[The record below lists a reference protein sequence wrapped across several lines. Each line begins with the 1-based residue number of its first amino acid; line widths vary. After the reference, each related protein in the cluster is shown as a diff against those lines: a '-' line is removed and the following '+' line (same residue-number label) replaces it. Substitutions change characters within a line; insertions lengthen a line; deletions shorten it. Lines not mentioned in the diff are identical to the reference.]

1 MDSTKQA
8 MLSAID
14 VKAALMVRVAPPTWM
29 ALRCRE
35 LVHNTVVTLTGLQLE
50 PACWCGCCTLLLP
63 VLAAARLAL
72 SSGLLVG
79 VFTMAAVVLAV
90 QVCLSS
96 TRSLV
101 GGKALAYVRDG
112 DLVVC
117 SDLVAQVLV
126 AVLCHFVNRQLSGV
140 RFTSFLSISIFS
152 KLVARLSSCSRS
164 LRGFCLGPGT
174 GFSGWRTS
182 EKLRSHEGQ

>member
-1 MDSTKQA
+1 

-117 SDLVAQVLV
+117 SDVIAQILVATFVPLCESSVAIHVFSSRLVL
-126 AVLCHFVNRQLSGV
+126 LDLILPFYLDLLE
-140 RFTSFLSISIFS
+140 TSRSTLELLAFG
-152 KLVARLSSCSRS
+152 ARLA
-164 LRGFCLGPGT
+164 
-174 GFSGWRTS
+174 
-182 EKLRSHEGQ
+182 

>member
-35 LVHNTVVTLTGLQLE
+35 LVHSTVVTLTGLQKWNL
-50 PACWCGCCTLLLP
+50 PAGVDVSLLLP

-90 QVCLSS
+90 HVCLSS

-101 GGKALAYVRDG
+101 GGKALACVRDG

-117 SDLVAQVLV
+117 SDVIAQILVATLV
-126 AVLCHFVNRQLSGV
+126 PLCESE
-140 RFTSFLSISIFS
+140 FS
-152 KLVARLSSCSRS
+152 RRRDSRLSFAPCPS
-164 LRGFCLGPGT
+164 
-174 GFSGWRTS
+174 WI
-182 EKLRSHEGQ
+182 

>member
-14 VKAALMVRVAPPTWM
+14 MKAALMVRVAPPTWM
-29 ALRCRE
+29 ALWCRE
-35 LVHNTVVTLTGLQLE
+35 LVHDTVVTLTGLQLE

-90 QVCLSS
+90 QVCLSGA
-96 TRSLV
+96 RSLV
-101 GGKALAYVRDG
+101 GRQSSCLCSGCG
-112 DLVVC
+112 DLVVW
-117 SDLVAQVLV
+117 SDVASLRSWWLP
-126 AVLCHFVNRQLSGV
+126 LCHFVNRRFQASL
-140 RFTSFLSISIFS
+140 FTSFLCALSFLDLILPFYLDLLETSRSTLELLAFG
-152 KLVARLSSCSRS
+152 ARLA
-164 LRGFCLGPGT
+164 
-174 GFSGWRTS
+174 
-182 EKLRSHEGQ
+182 

>member
-1 MDSTKQA
+1 MVSTSRPGPELSGSLTMDSTKQA

-14 VKAALMVRVAPPTWM
+14 MKAALMVRVAPPTWM
-29 ALRCRE
+29 ALWCRE
-35 LVHNTVVTLTGLQLE
+35 LVHDTVVTLTGLQME

-90 QVCLSS
+90 QVCLSGA
-96 TRSLV
+96 RSLV

-117 SDLVAQVLV
+117 SDVIAQILVATLV
-126 AVLCHFVNRQLSGV
+126 PLCESE
-140 RFTSFLSISIFS
+140 FS
-152 KLVARLSSCSRS
+152 RRRDSRLSFAPCPS
-164 LRGFCLGPGT
+164 
-174 GFSGWRTS
+174 WI
-182 EKLRSHEGQ
+182 

>member
-1 MDSTKQA
+1 MVSTSTGQGPWLSGSLTMYSTKQA

-35 LVHNTVVTLTGLQLE
+35 LVHNTVVMLTGFQLE

-90 QVCLSS
+90 QVCLSGA
-96 TRSLV
+96 RSLV
-101 GGKALAYVRDG
+101 GRQSSCLCPTCG
-112 DLVVC
+112 DLVVW
-117 SDLVAQVLV
+117 SDVASLRSWWLP
-126 AVLCHFVNRQLSGV
+126 LCHFVNRHFQAS
-140 RFTSFLSISIFS
+140 RS
-152 KLVARLSSCSRS
+152 RLSFAPCPDFTV
-164 LRGFCLGPGT
+164 LLGWSNG
-174 GFSGWRTS
+174 
-182 EKLRSHEGQ
+182 L

>member
-1 MDSTKQA
+1 LSGSLTMDSTKQA

-14 VKAALMVRVAPPTWM
+14 MKAALMVRVAPPTWM
-29 ALRCRE
+29 ALWCRE
-35 LVHNTVVTLTGLQLE
+35 LVHDTVVTLTGLQLE

-112 DLVVC
+112 DLVVW
-117 SDLVAQVLV
+117 SDVASLRSWWLP
-126 AVLCHFVNRQLSGV
+126 LCHFVNRHFQAS
-140 RFTSFLSISIFS
+140 RS
-152 KLVARLSSCSRS
+152 RLSFAPCPDFTV
-164 LRGFCLGPGT
+164 LLGWSNG
-174 GFSGWRTS
+174 
-182 EKLRSHEGQ
+182 L

>member
-1 MDSTKQA
+1 MSTGQGPWLSGSLTMDSTKQA

-79 VFTMAAVVLAV
+79 VFTMAAVVVAV

-112 DLVVC
+112 DFVVC
-117 SDLVAQVLV
+117 SDVIAQILVATFVP
-126 AVLCHFVNRQLSGV
+126 LCESGV
-140 RFTSFLSISIFS
+140 AIHVFSSRLVLLGFDSSLLS
-152 KLVARLSSCSRS
+152 
-164 LRGFCLGPGT
+164 
-174 GFSGWRTS
+174 
-182 EKLRSHEGQ
+182 

>member
-1 MDSTKQA
+1 MHIYICMVVVTARDRLEFMATGCCGRSGIGSWCRRRQGPWLSGSLTMYSTKQA

-117 SDLVAQVLV
+117 SDLVA
-126 AVLCHFVNRQLSGV
+126 
-140 RFTSFLSISIFS
+140 
-152 KLVARLSSCSRS
+152 
-164 LRGFCLGPGT
+164 
-174 GFSGWRTS
+174 
-182 EKLRSHEGQ
+182 